1 VSIDLKDYNDSPYIV
16 SDEFDVGHV
25 FPPVEV
31 VKIAGAEVPVPGS
44 TKKNRKIIIYF
55 KGAEKG
61 WCANKTE
68 LRKLGRQFGATKG
81 IETAWIGARIQLCVV
96 GDVRRPD
103 GTRGNALRVKE
114 AWAPRQSP
122 AGGAQ

>member
-1 VSIDLKDYNDSPYIV
+1 MSIDLKDFNDSPYIV
-16 SDEFDVGHV
+16 SDEFDVGHI
-25 FPPVEV
+25 FPPVEIA
-31 VKIAGAEVPVPGS
+31 KIEGAEVPVPGS
-44 TKKNRKIIIYF
+44 TRKSRKIIIYF

-68 LRKLGRQFGATKG
+68 LRKLGRLFGATKG
-81 IETAWIGARIQLCVV
+81 IEKAWIGAKIQLHIV

-114 AWAPRQSP
+114 AWAPPKQ
-122 AGGAQ
+122 GAP